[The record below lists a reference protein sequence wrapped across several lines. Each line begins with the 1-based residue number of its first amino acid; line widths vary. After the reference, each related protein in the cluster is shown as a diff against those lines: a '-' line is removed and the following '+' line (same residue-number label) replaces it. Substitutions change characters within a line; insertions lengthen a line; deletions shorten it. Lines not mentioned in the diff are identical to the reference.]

1 MHVMEE
7 KSTFETLLERAE
19 DFTKTNID
27 LIKLKAVDKVSDGA
41 SSAASKVAG
50 FFFFMFFFSMLSIG
64 LSLLV
69 GELLDRTWLGFM
81 IVAGFYGILAAVLF
95 FVKQN
100 WLKKMVG
107 NSIIKS
113 MLN

>member
-7 KSTFETLLERAE
+7 KSTFEALLERAE

-41 SSAASKVAG
+41 SSAASNVAG
-50 FFFFMFFFSMLSIG
+50 LFFFMFFFSMLSIG
-64 LSLLV
+64 LSLLI
-69 GELLDRTWLGFM
+69 GELLDKLWLGFM
-81 IVAGFYGILAAVLF
+81 IVAGLYGILAAVLF